1 MDAPILVIVADDHPV
16 VLAGI
21 KALVTADTGFEVVGE
36 AGDYGELRGLMRAS
50 RCDVLVLDINLP
62 GLSGLVIA
70 NRLVHRNYISSSA
83 ADGKYGV
90 TAGAL
95 DAGAATK
102 KLVIEGGVAR
112 LY

>member
-1 MDAPILVIVADDHPV
+1 MDTNGAVILCVEDEAEIRRDLVDELLDAGYEVHEAGSGSEAIGR
-16 VLAGI
+16 LAGLQPDLI
-21 KALVTADTGFEVVGE
+21 L
-36 AGDYGELRGLMRAS
+36 
-50 RCDVLVLDINLP
+50 CDVNMP